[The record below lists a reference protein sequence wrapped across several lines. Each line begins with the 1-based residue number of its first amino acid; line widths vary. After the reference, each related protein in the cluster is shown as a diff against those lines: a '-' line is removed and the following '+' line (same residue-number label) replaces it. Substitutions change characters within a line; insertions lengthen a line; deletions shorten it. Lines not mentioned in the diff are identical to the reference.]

1 MRKAGPSLQ
10 NRSYS
15 KEWVCGL
22 AFPFICGLVSSQEM
36 RQTNYWN
43 CYVST
48 KPSRPSE
55 GLRLQGHRMKAG
67 RGAGVAGA
75 GARSALCGWR
85 GRGRGLPCGGRAL
98 LQGQRRCL
106 SPGVRGPRAQIS
118 RLAGPLS
125 AAGSVVRK
133 RGGAERSPREL
144 AQVAP
149 AASCGPL
156 SGGLGSSLVAPGSG
170 PGFPTRA

>member
-1 MRKAGPSLQ
+1 MGG
-10 NRSYS
+10 
-15 KEWVCGL
+15 VC
-22 AFPFICGLVSSQEM
+22 
-36 RQTNYWN
+36 R
-43 CYVST
+43 
-48 KPSRPSE
+48 
-55 GLRLQGHRMKAG
+55 
-67 RGAGVAGA
+67 VAGA
-75 GARSALCGWR
+75 PSSEDSDVAC
-85 GRGRGLPCGGRAL
+85 LPV
-98 LQGQRRCL
+98 
-106 SPGVRGPRAQIS
+106 SIRGPRAQIS

-125 AAGSVVRK
+125 AAGSVVQK